1 MNELYYDHYKETCEL
16 QRNNEYVTNQILWNY
31 LYG

>member
-16 QRNNEYVTNQILWNY
+16 QRNNEQKRNKYFIY
-31 LYG
+31 F